1 MTNEFYMRLALNEAW
16 KYQILTFPNPAVGCV
31 VADMHGKILSINSHK
46 KAGLLHAEANAV
58 FVALCEISD
67 EFLNKF
73 LQIYEREFGVDLS
86 EICKNPQNLIYG
98 DFFENSDAV
107 SSKSRFANQIL
118 EFKNLNANFVYEFI
132 TQNHD
137 NLLKNAIAFV
147 TLEPCSHMGKTP
159 SCASLLASLGLGRV
173 VIGVSDT
180 NQIASGGTKILQNAN
195 ISVKMG
201 VCKEKAQN
209 LIAPFRAWQSG
220 NFSFFKLA
228 MSLNGVISGGK
239 ISGEYSHIHM
249 HSLRAKV
256 DAIAIGGGT
265 VRTDR
270 PLLDTRLVG
279 GGANPDIFI
288 YSHGT
293 DFDKSIPLFGVAG
306 RKVSIVSSLS
316 EIRQKPLVMI
326 EGGENLLRNLP
337 VFVEYFLIYFSD
349 RFIDRAGARLE
360 LSLQALY
367 MGECHGERYGWFKR
381 KS

>member
-1 MTNEFYMRLALNEAW
+1 MDLAINEAW
-16 KYQILTFPNPAVGCV
+16 KYQILTYPNPAVGCV
-31 VADMHGKILSINSHK
+31 IVGQNGEILSIKAHQ
-46 KAGLLHAEANAV
+46 KAGFLHAEPRAV
-58 FVALCEISD
+58 FFALCGLSA
-67 EFLNKF
+67 EFLAKF
-73 LQIYEREFGVDLS
+73 IVEYEAKFGLKFSTIKELESTDLDA
-86 EICKNPQNLIYG
+86 KFTY
-98 DFFENSDAV
+98 DF
-107 SSKSRFANQIL
+107 IL
-118 EFKNLNANFVYEFI
+118 
-132 TQNHD
+132 TNHA
-137 NLLKNAIAFV
+137 NLLKGASAFV
-147 TLEPCSHMGKTP
+147 TLEPCSHIGKTP
-159 SCASLLASLGLGRV
+159 ACASLLASLGLGRV

-180 NQIASGGTKILQNAN
+180 NQIASGGAKILQNAN

-337 VFVEYFLIYFSD
+337 AFVEYFLIYFSD

-360 LSLQALY
+360 LPLQALY
-367 MGECHGERYGWFKR
+367 MGECYGERYGWFKR